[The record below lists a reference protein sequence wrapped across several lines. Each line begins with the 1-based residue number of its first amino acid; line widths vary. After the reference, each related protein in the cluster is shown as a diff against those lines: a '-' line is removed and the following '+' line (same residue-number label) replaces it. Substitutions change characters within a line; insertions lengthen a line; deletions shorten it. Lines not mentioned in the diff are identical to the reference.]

1 MVTDSDSTEN
11 QQDDASAA
19 SVDDSANKKHQ
30 SLIYLENGKS
40 RAKKTRKKTFSKN
53 TFSKTT
59 TRMIPVRPKRRTR
72 RKHGQNIRDNPNMT
86 KRRKVVAGL
95 ISKISSSLVMI
106 LMKPT

>member
-59 TRMIPVRPKRRTR
+59 TRMIPVRVQKLVSSITM
-72 RKHGQNIRDNPNMT
+72 KTI
-86 KRRKVVAGL
+86 VGL
-95 ISKISSSLVMI
+95 LLLSLVC
-106 LMKPT
+106 LLRL